1 MYNTLLR
8 SILFNRAVTQ
18 EVAALLESVDVQL
31 PKKES
36 LHAYIVANHIIPC
49 SFYSQWPWYFQTLHE
64 LSYHLLKVNEHQ

>member
-31 PKKES
+31 RKKES

-49 SFYSQWPWYFQTLHE
+49 SSIVSGHGISRVCMNFPITF
-64 LSYHLLKVNEHQ
+64 